1 MKILVTGANGKL
13 GSAIVRALT
22 PTHEVVGVG
31 GTSDTPPFD
40 MTDFASVRAC
50 LERVQPQL
58 VVHAAA
64 WTDVDG
70 CAQDSQ
76 RATHINGYGTQ
87 NWAVATFAWGVPVAY
102 VSTNEVFDG
111 KSTRPYNEYDPTSPI
126 NAYGY
131 SKWVGERAIQT
142 LNPRHYII
150 RTSWLFAHNGKN
162 FIHAILN
169 AVKANKPLRVVT
181 DEVANPT
188 FNDDL
193 AQAIAELV
201 LTGRYGCYHLT
212 NAGYTSRYKFARS
225 ILDQAGYADVP
236 ITPITHDQ
244 WKRASTPPLFAPL
257 ENSAGAGI
265 GITLRTWQE
274 AVRAFLSMTAQPTQ
288 GE

>member
-13 GSAIVRALT
+13 GSAVVRALM
-22 PTHEVVGVG
+22 PAHEVVGIG

-40 MTDFASVRAC
+40 TTDFASVRAC

-70 CAQDSQ
+70 CAQDPQ

-87 NWAVATFAWGVPVAY
+87 NWAIATFAWGVPIAY

-111 KSTRPYNEYDPTSPI
+111 KNIHPYQEYDPASPI
-126 NAYGY
+126 NPYGY

-150 RTSWLFAHNGKN
+150 RTSWLFAQHGKN

-169 AVKANKPLRVVT
+169 AAKAGKPLRVVT

-201 LTGRYGCYHLT
+201 QTERYGCYHLV
-212 NAGYTSRYKFARS
+212 NDGDASRYAFARY
-225 ILDQAGYADVP
+225 ILDESGYHDLP
-236 ITPITHDQ
+236 IAPILHSD
-244 WKRASTPPLFAPL
+244 WKRASTPPLYAPL
-257 ENSAGAGI
+257 ANHAAACM

-274 AVRAFLSMTAQPTQ
+274 AVRAFLTMTAQPTQ